1 MKESF
6 FNKEKLFNFQVDRID
21 KIESFKDGIMEQAFK
36 KIANDIDDMLFEFLN
51 KEGYKI
57 EKPYTVEQVTKIK
70 EQLDKENK
78 YVDYIEV
85 TQYKKGE
92 IVKHYFPYIWDKD
105 SPLSQANK
113 KFLAQKYIKSKGIED
128 VI

>member
-1 MKESF
+1 MEEKF
-6 FNKEKLFNFQVDRID
+6 FTFQVDDIEGFEGGLIEKMLKKRAEHID
-21 KIESFKDGIMEQAFK
+21 
-36 KIANDIDDMLFEFLN
+36 NMLFEFLN

-85 TQYKKGE
+85 TQYKKE
-92 IVKHYFPYIWDKD
+92 KIVKHYIPYIGDKD
-105 SPLSQANK
+105 RPLSDKNK
-113 KFLAQKYIKSKGIED
+113 EFIIEKYKKLKGIED
-128 VI
+128 EI

>member
-1 MKESF
+1 MKEKF
-6 FNKEKLFNFQVDRID
+6 FNFQVDDID
-21 KIESFKDGIMEQAFK
+21 KIESLKGGIMEQAFK
-36 KIANDIDDMLFEFLN
+36 KIANDIDDMLFKFLN

-70 EQLDKENK
+70 EQLDEENK

-85 TQYKKGE
+85 TQYKKEG
-92 IVKHYFPYIWDKD
+92 IVKHYIPYIGDKD
-105 SPLSQANK
+105 RPLSQANK
-113 KFLAQKYIKSKGIED
+113 DYLAQEYIKLKGIED